1 MVFLPVQPLGPF
13 EHVHEGK
20 RKWFKYCRPEFYVL
34 CYDMKQKYVSD
45 MKYFVVIDIYFFI
58 YNKIKVSPPSTLYI
72 KKLISIIAKYF
83 ISTS

>member
-1 MVFLPVQPLGPF
+1 
-13 EHVHEGK
+13 
-20 RKWFKYCRPEFYVL
+20 
-34 CYDMKQKYVSD
+34 MKQKYVSD

-58 YNKIKVSPPSTLYI
+58 YNKIKVSPPSTLYM